1 MTDDRELSLILDR
14 WLDDGPVEMPDRVID
29 VTALRISRQ
38 RQRPAWRLDWR
49 HLSMTT
55 TFKLAA
61 AIAAI
66 AIVAVVGYSLL
77 PGRSAGVG
85 GPPPSPT
92 PTVGPA
98 ARLSEGLLSPGTY
111 SLKPY
116 GGDAAGVTV
125 TLNVPA
131 GWSGLPPMA
140 VVGST
145 DRDAPGGSA
154 IFFTQTGGAFD
165 DPCHWDKAGTG
176 LLEQPGQKEVGPTV
190 DALVADLRANKAYTS
205 TAPTDITV
213 DGHPGRRLM
222 LELPSNVDISSCD
235 KERGDTSG
243 SYYILQPPNG
253 IYAQGPGNRWDMRIF
268 DVDGSRLIVAVL
280 DYPTTPADVQ
290 AQTQAVIDSIT
301 ISK

>member
-1 MTDDRELSLILDR
+1 MTQPRDVERLLDLWLS
-14 WLDDGPVEMPDRVID
+14 DGSSVAPDRVLD
-29 VTALRISRQ
+29 VVVDRIERQ
-38 RQRPAWRLDWR
+38 PQRPAWRLDWR

-77 PGRSAGVG
+77 PGRSTDVG
-85 GPPPSPT
+85 GPAPSPT

-98 ARLSEGLLSPGTY
+98 ARMSEGLLSPGTY

-116 GGDAAGVTV
+116 GGDAARVTV
-125 TLNVPA
+125 TLTVPA
-131 GWSGLPPMA
+131 GWSGIPPMV
-140 VVGST
+140 VVGPT
-145 DRDAPGGSA
+145 DREAPRGSA

-176 LLEQPGQKEVGPTV
+176 LLEQPGQKEAGPTV

-213 DGHPGRRLM
+213 DGHPGKRLV
-222 LELPSNVDISSCD
+222 LELPSTVDISSCD
-235 KERGDTSG
+235 KEQGDTTG
-243 SYYILQPPNG
+243 SYYILQLPNG
-253 IYAQGPGNRWDMRIF
+253 VYAQGPGNRWDMRIF
-268 DVDGSRLIVAVL
+268 DVDGSRLIAAVL
-280 DYPTTPADVQ
+280 DYATTPADVQ
-290 AQTQAVIDSIT
+290 AQTQAVMDSIK